1 MVRARFCIFRFKFF
15 IFMMNEE
22 EQLSFTAN
30 NQGQGHTD
38 GAERLGDIAKELL
51 ENQISPK
58 QARFGAIP
66 EVWNQ
71 LLPDELRRHC
81 KICDISGG
89 QLKVS
94 VDLPA
99 YRYELQLCSSD
110 LLSELQQRCP
120 RAHIKKIKFVA
131 GSNSG
136 T

>member
-1 MVRARFCIFRFKFF
+1 MQ
-15 IFMMNEE
+15 NEE
-22 EQLSFTAN
+22 EQLSCTAKSQRQRHLN
-30 NQGQGHTD
+30 
-38 GAERLGDIAKELL
+38 GAVRLGNVAKELL

-58 QARFGAIP
+58 QARFGSIP

-81 KICDISGG
+81 KIAGISSG

-99 YRYELQLCSSD
+99 YMYELQLCSSE
-110 LLSELQQRCP
+110 LLSELQQQCP
-120 RAHIKKIKFVA
+120 RAHIKKIKFVV
-131 GSNSG
+131 GSHSR